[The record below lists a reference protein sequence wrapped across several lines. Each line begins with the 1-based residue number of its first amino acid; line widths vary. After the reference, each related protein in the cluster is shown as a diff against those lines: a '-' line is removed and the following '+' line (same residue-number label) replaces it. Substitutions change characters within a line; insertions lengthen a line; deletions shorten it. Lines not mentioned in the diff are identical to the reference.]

1 MEPLESYRLT
11 LQNLLGAALREHHC
25 ARQWHYAIDMED
37 THQDSLSSYLR
48 LNHKQLRS
56 LLLASGLAGLHGQQ
70 FRINRNQGH
79 SSYSWQQFLVEQS
92 LEGCYFDSFSIK
104 KKRQFWI
111 GLGSLKNKVLAGP
124 FNPATQ
130 STFYK
135 TPPRLP
141 KSNTALLR
149 KSRSMMVAVLD
160 IYNQEMEKN
169 MQADEE
175 EDEDN
180 LDRTLHSSAG
190 GDDGEKEMD
199 ENLRNLALALLEQ
212 ISKDESTDPVEC
224 IVGLL
229 KTIRASQNAKQKAR
243 LSLVSDDNMEE
254 HQEEEFETRES
265 SFPSLSQ
272 IGLPVTKRLVSSLLR
287 EIVDPW
293 FGGSLDSP
301 DGAMEWYWRLP

>member
-1 MEPLESYRLT
+1 
-11 LQNLLGAALREHHC
+11 LLGAALREHHC
-25 ARQWHYAIDMED
+25 ARQWHYAIGMED

-169 MQADEE
+169 MQADKD

-190 GDDGEKEMD
+190 DDGEKEMD
-199 ENLRNLALALLEQ
+199 ENLRNSALALLEQ
-212 ISKDESTDPVEC
+212 ISKDESTDQ
-224 IVGLL
+224 L
-229 KTIRASQNAKQKAR
+229 NA
-243 LSLVSDDNMEE
+243 L
-254 HQEEEFETRES
+254 
-265 SFPSLSQ
+265 
-272 IGLPVTKRLVSSLLR
+272 
-287 EIVDPW
+287 
-293 FGGSLDSP
+293 
-301 DGAMEWYWRLP
+301 